1 MTENNNGYLFEV
13 SWEVCNKVGGIYTVI
28 TSKVREAIRAYG
40 DNYFLLGP
48 DIKTNPDFEETEED
62 CWKEIREHTAIREIP
77 CRFGRWKIPGEPKV
91 ILVSSGEKY
100 NKDQLLYSM
109 WEDYG
114 VDSIAGGWDYVEPVM
129 FSYACGEVI
138 ETIYNLLAR
147 PEDIPTVAQF
157 HEWMTGAGLLYLK
170 KRAPEIGAVFT
181 THATILGR
189 SLAGAG
195 MDIYSMMENI
205 SPQREATTYNITA
218 KYSMELVAAREADCF
233 TTVSEITA
241 SEAKNFLGHSP
252 TIITPNGLDMDRIP
266 DLTVDRTPAVKSR
279 ERLLAAASKFLRKDL
294 PANTKIVNIS
304 GRYEFHNKGIDIFLN
319 VLGRLDKEMTENESL
334 LAYLFVLG
342 SHTDLIPS
350 LQSGYTRAETGNPPI
365 ATHRLHY
372 EASDPILETCGR
384 VGLRNTP
391 GNKVNVIFIPTYL
404 TGHNGLINM
413 TYYEALSGCDLG
425 VFPSYYEPWGYTP
438 LESAAYAV
446 PTITTDQAGFGLFV
460 LSAIGENRGV
470 ILLPRKGQAMNVI
483 EDNLYSILKDF
494 LTWSDTE
501 LLERRKIARDVAL
514 RTNWEDFFG
523 AYREAYDKALA
534 VARVRSEKLVS
545 IGYREA
551 KPPITLVV
559 STQPHFRMFTAI
571 ANLPPKIERLREM
584 AYNLWWTWNPE
595 ALDLFALLAPRT
607 WTEMKNNPVRMLE
620 TVSRERLLAMS
631 ENPSYMHLYAEIMQK
646 FDEYMSEKSPCAKV
660 EISEEIKSSSPIAY
674 FSTEYGLHG
683 SIPIY
688 SGGLGILSGDHLKTA
703 SDLNIPLVGVGL
715 LYKSGYF
722 KQIIDNNGIQMAEYP
737 ENDFSNMPVQI
748 VQDDRGN
755 EVQIS
760 LELPGRTLFANV
772 WEARVGRV
780 SLYLLDTDVPR
791 NTAQDKK
798 ITERLYYADQRTRI
812 EQEILLGAGGVKLL
826 KKLGIKP
833 CVYHLN
839 EGHSAFLLFERI
851 SALMTEEGLSF
862 EEACE
867 VVRGRTVFTT
877 HTPVEAGHERF
888 SKELMEHYFSGF
900 VKRTGISWSQFWE
913 LGRKESGEDKPFFMT
928 VLALK
933 LTQMSNAVSRIHGR
947 VSRRMWRDV
956 WKGFHETDTP
966 IRHITNGVHV
976 MSYMAPRMKELLET
990 YLGVDCGTMISDP
1003 EVWARIQEIP
1013 DALLWRTRYEIK
1025 QRTIEFLSDYISR
1038 NWEKYGYTKMW
1049 QEELLSGINPAAL
1062 LIGFARRFA
1071 PYKRAD
1077 LLLSDLDRLERIL
1090 NHQTRPVHI
1099 IFAGK
1104 AHPNDEMGKSLIK
1117 KVIDACKDKRFK
1129 GKMFFI
1135 EDYDIR
1141 VARHLVQGV
1150 DVWLNTPRR
1159 HYEASG
1165 TSGIKAAANGVLN
1178 LSVADGWWAEG
1189 YDGTNGWTIGTVE
1202 KGRLEDTVHTD
1213 EEDSRSLY
1221 SLLENSVIPTF
1232 YDREVSGLPEK
1243 WISMIK
1249 RSMQTLGPKFT
1260 SERMLLQ
1267 YYQEMYLPTVRRTGK
1282 LNEDSYK
1289 LAKELADWKLKIP
1302 IRFSS
1307 LKILDVNIGG
1317 LHGSTVLVAQPLLV
1331 EVMIDPG
1338 RLEPEE
1344 ILVEMVIGKKEGD
1357 DFADNP
1363 ECVPLEIV
1371 KRGADGVLTFS
1382 VAYVVQENGSY
1393 CYGIRVMP
1401 YNKNAPYRHE
1411 AGLVLWG

>member
-1 MTENNNGYLFEV
+1 
-13 SWEVCNKVGGIYTVI
+13 
-28 TSKVREAIRAYG
+28 
-40 DNYFLLGP
+40 
-48 DIKTNPDFEETEED
+48 
-62 CWKEIREHTAIREIP
+62 
-77 CRFGRWKIPGEPKV
+77 
-91 ILVSSGEKY
+91 
-100 NKDQLLYSM
+100 
-109 WEDYG
+109 
-114 VDSIAGGWDYVEPVM
+114 
-129 FSYACGEVI
+129 
-138 ETIYNLLAR
+138 
-147 PEDIPTVAQF
+147 
-157 HEWMTGAGLLYLK
+157 
-170 KRAPEIGAVFT
+170 
-181 THATILGR
+181 
-189 SLAGAG
+189 
-195 MDIYSMMENI
+195 
-205 SPQREATTYNITA
+205 
-218 KYSMELVAAREADCF
+218 
-233 TTVSEITA
+233 
-241 SEAKNFLGHSP
+241 
-252 TIITPNGLDMDRIP
+252 
-266 DLTVDRTPAVKSR
+266 
-279 ERLLAAASKFLRKDL
+279 
-294 PANTKIVNIS
+294 
-304 GRYEFHNKGIDIFLN
+304 
-319 VLGRLDKEMTENESL
+319 
-334 LAYLFVLG
+334 
-342 SHTDLIPS
+342 
-350 LQSGYTRAETGNPPI
+350 
-365 ATHRLHY
+365 
-372 EASDPILETCGR
+372 
-384 VGLRNTP
+384 
-391 GNKVNVIFIPTYL
+391 
-404 TGHNGLINM
+404 
-413 TYYEALSGCDLG
+413 
-425 VFPSYYEPWGYTP
+425 
-438 LESAAYAV
+438 
-446 PTITTDQAGFGLFV
+446 
-460 LSAIGENRGV
+460 
-470 ILLPRKGQAMNVI
+470 
-483 EDNLYSILKDF
+483 
-494 LTWSDTE
+494 
-501 LLERRKIARDVAL
+501 
-514 RTNWEDFFG
+514 
-523 AYREAYDKALA
+523 
-534 VARVRSEKLVS
+534 
-545 IGYREA
+545 
-551 KPPITLVV
+551 
-559 STQPHFRMFTAI
+559 
-571 ANLPPKIERLREM
+571 
-584 AYNLWWTWNPE
+584 
-595 ALDLFALLAPRT
+595 
-607 WTEMKNNPVRMLE
+607 
-620 TVSRERLLAMS
+620 
-631 ENPSYMHLYAEIMQK
+631 
-646 FDEYMSEKSPCAKV
+646 
-660 EISEEIKSSSPIAY
+660 
-674 FSTEYGLHG
+674 
-683 SIPIY
+683 
-688 SGGLGILSGDHLKTA
+688 
-703 SDLNIPLVGVGL
+703 
-715 LYKSGYF
+715 
-722 KQIIDNNGIQMAEYP
+722 
-737 ENDFSNMPVQI
+737 
-748 VQDDRGN
+748 
-755 EVQIS
+755 
-760 LELPGRTLFANV
+760 
-772 WEARVGRV
+772 
-780 SLYLLDTDVPR
+780 
-791 NTAQDKK
+791 
-798 ITERLYYADQRTRI
+798 
-812 EQEILLGAGGVKLL
+812 
-826 KKLGIKP
+826 
-833 CVYHLN
+833 
-839 EGHSAFLLFERI
+839 
-851 SALMTEEGLSF
+851 
-862 EEACE
+862 
-867 VVRGRTVFTT
+867 
-877 HTPVEAGHERF
+877 
-888 SKELMEHYFSGF
+888 
-900 VKRTGISWSQFWE
+900 
-913 LGRKESGEDKPFFMT
+913 
-928 VLALK
+928 
-933 LTQMSNAVSRIHGR
+933 
-947 VSRRMWRDV
+947 MWRDV

-1401 YNKNAPYRHE
+1401 YNKNATYRHE